1 MGLNSIVYIGM
12 RQVDSV
18 DNTKFSS
25 EHDCRT
31 DTIVNQDLIFPNY
44 MTYSQSSSLSE
55 CTYKFL
61 ANQCGCIEPRVYTP
75 IMSINFTIS
84 FCIARVHRASP
95 SSFTHSTS
103 EYLVITAD

>member
-12 RQVDSV
+12 RQVDSM

-44 MTYSQSSSLSE
+44 MTYTRSHPVSVSAPTNSLQISVDALSQE
-55 CTYKFL
+55 
-61 ANQCGCIEPRVYTP
+61 
-75 IMSINFTIS
+75 FTLQS
-84 FCIARVHRASP
+84 
-95 SSFTHSTS
+95 
-103 EYLVITAD
+103 